1 VGALGTHREG
11 CSDLATL
18 TNVGR
23 GPVRGWVAVKAP
35 WCRPS

>member
-18 TNVGR
+18 ANVGR
-23 GPVRGWVAVKAP
+23 GPVRGWVGVGAL
-35 WCRPS
+35 CLRPD